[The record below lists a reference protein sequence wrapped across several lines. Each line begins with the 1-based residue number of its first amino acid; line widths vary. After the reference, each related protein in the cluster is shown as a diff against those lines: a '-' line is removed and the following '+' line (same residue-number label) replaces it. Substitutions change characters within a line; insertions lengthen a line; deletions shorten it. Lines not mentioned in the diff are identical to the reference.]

1 VSAVEYREG
10 GFIRMA
16 ALKRLVIV
24 QYERYSTLPFAPEL
38 AALVLRPAQLTGYI
52 YNGIKVYVSA
62 ALNANHSSRAI
73 VSNLSPRTLSGHSSK
88 LTVPGDRQRTI
99 IYAKCSTCPRKKK
112 NSKKK
117 NALL

>member
-1 VSAVEYREG
+1 
-10 GFIRMA
+10 MA

-73 VSNLSPRTLSGHSSK
+73 VSNLSPHSFRSFK
-88 LTVPGDRQRTI
+88 QVNG
-99 IYAKCSTCPRKKK
+99 SW
-112 NSKKK
+112 
-117 NALL
+117 